1 MPGSGAAVWVLA
13 RDRDLLMDIAGESE
27 PSCTS
32 LLISAETL
40 GEVAMK
46 YS

>member
-1 MPGSGAAVWVLA
+1 MPCSEEAVQVLA
-13 RDRDLLMDIAGESE
+13 RDRHPSMDTVGATE

-32 LLISAETL
+32 LLIPAETL

-46 YS
+46 

>member
-1 MPGSGAAVWVLA
+1 MPCSGAAVRVLA
-13 RDRDLLMDIAGESE
+13 RDRDPSMDIAGESE